1 MVGWGTG
8 SSFWS
13 VPAFADIAESDAMS
27 GYAVPFVCAQ
37 RGIPIESVFVY
48 LAWPHLAQSI
58 RTAPDRV

>member
-48 LAWPHLAQSI
+48 LCVA
-58 RTAPDRV
+58 APCAIDTYSA